1 MARRP
6 RAEGPSSAPKRAA
19 TFVASAPHRPDLT
32 PGRPDFVG
40 SIWRGRFGERWAG
53 TWASP
58 SDPAREREIDLAV
71 AVSLRPSRQRWPVCA
86 EIDGVVTVEG
96 WFAGDPIAGVA
107 EIARVGAGLCLRY
120 VLANDHT
127 RIVVARRLDPRDRM
141 SLLLATCADCI
152 GAVRV
157 LPKVEP

>member
-1 MARRP
+1 
-6 RAEGPSSAPKRAA
+6 
-19 TFVASAPHRPDLT
+19 VASAPPRPDLT

-127 RIVVARRLDPRDRM
+127 RIVVARRLDPRDPYGSFTVLVGTVRLDGVDVRT
-141 SLLLATCADCI
+141 LLRADPR
-152 GAVRV
+152 APADVDR
-157 LPKVEP
+157 